1 MLFNCGAR
9 HTISKVSRLSQV
21 RSSQIP
27 LLLILLSQSACSHL
41 DRYDITLNERTLY
54 SPRSLFEDYYLPDAA
69 LADCV
74 SQAIEDAE
82 IVTADGLEALNCS
95 KAGIQSLGGLAR
107 FSELKRLKVNDNNI
121 RNLVE
126 LTKLDA
132 LLEIQIDNN
141 AIVDVVPLT
150 ALPDLQTVSL
160 TGNAALQCHSLSQFA
175 NRVTVIKPEH
185 C

>member
-1 MLFNCGAR
+1 
-9 HTISKVSRLSQV
+9 VSRLSQV

-82 IVTADGLEALNCS
+82 IVTADGLEVLNCS

-121 RNLVE
+121 R
-126 LTKLDA
+126 
-132 LLEIQIDNN
+132 N